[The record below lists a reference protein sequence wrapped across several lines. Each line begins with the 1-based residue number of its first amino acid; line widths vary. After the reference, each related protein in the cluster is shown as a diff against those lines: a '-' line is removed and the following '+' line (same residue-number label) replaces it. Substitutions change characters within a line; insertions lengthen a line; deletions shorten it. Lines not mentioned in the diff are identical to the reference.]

1 MNMIKLTGQL
11 TENTK
16 WTTLN
21 RTIIVKKGALQVD
34 EMKSVSYRE
43 LWPLIQ
49 KIVKNLIIS
58 FLFLQEN
65 WLSIPPFKVKGS
77 F

>member
-1 MNMIKLTGQL
+1 MIKLTGQL

-34 EMKSVSYRE
+34 EINRSQSWGNYPVFGIEIMIIEFLEKFLNLGLLE
-43 LWPLIQ
+43 C
-49 KIVKNLIIS
+49 KNL
-58 FLFLQEN
+58 
-65 WLSIPPFKVKGS
+65 
-77 F
+77 

>member
-1 MNMIKLTGQL
+1 MIKLTGQL

-34 EMKSVSYRE
+34 EINGSQSWVNYPVFGIEIMIIEFLEKFLNLALLE
-43 LWPLIQ
+43 C
-49 KIVKNLIIS
+49 KN
-58 FLFLQEN
+58 
-65 WLSIPPFKVKGS
+65 SINK
-77 F
+77 